1 MVARVER
8 KGHAIHTC
16 KKCGCTDD
24 DHGDW
29 FWSNALCDQ
38 CSTCF
43 PPSGIVID
51 GGRVLSPVPDTIQ
64 ADRAYYARRL
74 ELATEER
81 QMRGDIK
88 MLDPIKLSLTRNK
101 GPHGV
106 LLLAVVAR
114 AVEDIKSFENRRK
127 GNRKITVGR
136 YNDLLLQAKAA
147 DSWLMGDTGS
157 RLTLRMVALYHDMEV
172 SYLREKIYQQWD
184 ESFIERLRKL
194 TTMKSRTVDTVC
206 DEGSDDDA

>member
-16 KKCGCTDD
+16 KKCGRTDD
-24 DHGDW
+24 DFGDW
-29 FWSNALCDQ
+29 FWRNAACDK
-38 CSTCF
+38 CSDCF
-43 PPSGIVID
+43 PASGIVVN
-51 GGRVLSPVPDTIQ
+51 GGRYSSPVPDTIQ

-74 ELATEER
+74 ELATEEK

-114 AVEDIKSFENRRK
+114 AVEDIKAFENRRK

-157 RLTLRMVALYHDMEV
+157 RLTLRMVALYHDMEL
-172 SYLREKIYQQWD
+172 SCLREKIYQQWD
-184 ESFIERLRKL
+184 AHFIERMRRLPMMGGK
-194 TTMKSRTVDTVC
+194 TTGTSEEC
-206 DEGSDDDA
+206 DDA